1 MRHIR
6 YIFENTE
13 DFVADLNIRLIND
26 SIENAVITSVI
37 GGVESC
43 TISTMV
49 KHDAS
54 QYIST
59 EYVEPLELVGNGDVS
74 DGKLHLHV
82 TLGRE
87 NNVAIMGHLH
97 KASVKTW
104 FVKVYLQEIDQE

>member
-13 DFVADLNIRLIND
+13 DFVAELNRKLEVD
-26 SIENAVITSVI
+26 SIKNAAITSVI

-43 TISTMV
+43 TISTMS
-49 KHDAS
+49 KDDATKDNL
-54 QYIST
+54 T
-59 EYVEPLELVGNGDVS
+59 EYLEPLELLGNGDVF
-74 DGKLHLHV
+74 DGKLHIHV

-104 FVKVYLQEIDQE
+104 FVKVYLQEIE